1 VNPDMAS
8 ALIAGLFV
16 VIASGIGTFFGW
28 HLHAAHLRDVGR
40 RMADEAEEYARR
52 VAGHMAETAGRV
64 EPDARVGLSRIRA
77 RLRRR
82 GEGR

>member
-28 HLHAAHLRDVGR
+28 HLHAIHLRQAGR
-40 RMADEAEEYARR
+40 QMADEAEEYARR
-52 VAGHMAETAGRV
+52 LAGR
-64 EPDARVGLSRIRA
+64 E
-77 RLRRR
+77 